1 MLRFFALFLVLLVG
15 MLWIEI
21 QPAVQQGVVMPFTA
35 FLASISTQIVLPF
48 DASAIAYDNIIQN
61 RNTGFGVAV
70 LPGCNAVEACIILVS
85 GILAFPAPWRL
96 RFSGIVLGILAI
108 QLLNIVRIISLFY
121 IGQWNATAFEI
132 AHTYLWQVLIMLDVL
147 VIWLVWIRWAGK
159 TKRARQTPA
168 DAIA

>member
-1 MLRFFALFLVLLVG
+1 MLRFFAVFLLLLVG

-21 QPAVQQGVVMPFTA
+21 QPAVQQSVVMPFTA
-35 FLASISTQIVLPF
+35 FLASISTQIILPF

-70 LPGCNAVEACIILVS
+70 LPGCNAVEACFILVA

-96 RFSGIVLGILAI
+96 RFFGIVLGILAI

-132 AHTYLWQVLIMLDVL
+132 AQLIYGKCSSCLMSSSFG
-147 VIWLVWIRWAGK
+147 WYGYAGPDK
-159 TKRARQTPA
+159 PSAPA
-168 DAIA
+168 NLQPT